1 VRRRFAGGLGAVV
14 AADTVAADV
23 EVIEVRRQPGD
34 AAVAI
39 IAGVVAGD
47 VRRVLAGGGDAVV
60 AGATSAVWQ
69 SAQEPLLFT

>member
-34 AAVAI
+34 AAVPSWQEPQVPLTAAWSMTEI
-39 IAGVVAGD
+39 GLQAQV
-47 VRRVLAGGGDAVV
+47 
-60 AGATSAVWQ
+60 VWQ